1 MKHYSLFKALC
12 YFVFVVFP
20 FCLQAKDAEPRNI
33 ILFIGDGMSLA
44 QWQTGMIMSDKPL
57 NIERM
62 RSVGIVRTNSL
73 TDFNGDGPS
82 HGTAIA
88 SGVNTRKG
96 TVGLDSDGKPV
107 KSIMEYAAENQIAT
121 GVVSANT
128 LLEGSIAPFV
138 AHVESRM
145 QTEDIA
151 KAYVEQTPD
160 VFIGGGMR
168 YFTERKDGQDLLA
181 ILESK
186 GYHIAESMDE
196 IRNVHEGKLAGFI
209 SETNVP
215 DISRGRGDSLTESV
229 RTAID
234 LLSQS
239 EKGFFLLVGDM
250 FVDRASHACDTEL
263 VGIETI
269 DLDKAV
275 GIALDFAE
283 KEGNTLVV
291 VVGGPEASGMV
302 LVGGDITKH
311 EVTAKWAMQG
321 MIHTGTMVPVFSY
334 GVGAERFQGIMKNTD
349 LFFLI
354 KELLLNENKVY
365 GQRDSL

>member
-229 RTAID
+229 
-234 LLSQS
+234 
-239 EKGFFLLVGDM
+239 
-250 FVDRASHACDTEL
+250 
-263 VGIETI
+263 
-269 DLDKAV
+269 
-275 GIALDFAE
+275 LDFAE

-302 LVGGDITKH
+302 LVGGDIPQH

-349 LFFLI
+349 LFFHI